1 MAKSFKKSAT
11 KALDSSKDF
20 LDLLEDGPKKKV
32 VQQVSSD
39 LPVEDEKPLV
49 VRQTFIIGP
58 DYLDKIKDLVYTIRR
73 SGNFEYS
80 QKDALHDALDL
91 LFANS
96 TITQRPQEVRDK
108 EEKRNQKIRQGKK

>member
-39 LPVEDEKPLV
+39 LPVEEEKPSV
-49 VRQTFIIGP
+49 IRQTFIIGP
-58 DYLDKIKDLVYTIRR
+58 EYLDRIKDLVYTKRK
-73 SGNFEYS
+73 SGDFEYS

-91 LFANS
+91 LFAKSN
-96 TITQRPQEVRDK
+96 ITQRPQEVRDK
-108 EEKRNQKIRQGKK
+108 EERRNQKIRAGKR